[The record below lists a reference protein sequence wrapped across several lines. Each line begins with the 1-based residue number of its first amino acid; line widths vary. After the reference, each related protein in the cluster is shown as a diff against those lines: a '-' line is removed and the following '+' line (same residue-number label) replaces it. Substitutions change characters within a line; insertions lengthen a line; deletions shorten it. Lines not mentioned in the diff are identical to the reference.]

1 MSVSKFVSVSF
12 ALIAAS
18 SFALA
23 AEAETKGG
31 YEWMPA
37 EAEGAHLQANEAT
50 TAQVILP
57 VLETKIPKAT
67 ADASKFTKEYVIDLQ
82 KFGIRKD
89 GTDAE
94 ATSRGLNNALQD
106 AKTVGANRIVFP
118 KGTYLISEKEPI
130 LLNHQNTIIDLNG
143 STLQMNPNGLPDY
156 SMVVVADE
164 TLNFRLTNG
173 ILMGDRD
180 KHDYKT
186 IKATH
191 EHCRLLRFAG
201 GKEMEFDHL
210 TISNAPGF
218 AVTTVPSGG
227 QPGRAG
233 LLSMIFHWVLIR
245 DLESGAF
252 SDAGL
257 PVADATKTRTTKPY
271 DVSKCGGEFE
281 FGWTEGYMGFP
292 FIKDRNYQT
301 VFFDK
306 DMKFIQKNKSIQYKK
321 IPIPE
326 GAQFVQLEFN
336 QPEVSSETNHPGAAK
351 AGHCG
356 RITNFRPPSEVHF
369 HHNTM
374 IYNRALGFAFTGGV
388 KWIMENNHFERNGG
402 QAPGFGIDFEDG
414 WELMQ
419 NIVFRKNTFTQ
430 NSNDL
435 VVCAGTELLF
445 EDNHFENSVVFS
457 GRTFNYTFRKNR
469 VVGGRVFFSTRSGV
483 LTIHDNSYENLSGMF
498 LTFDGKGIADGF
510 LRLPG
515 QNVVTPPIELKNE
528 KLVNVGPV
536 TGTYLKFVDSKLE
549 NVRLVAGKATVLAWL
564 ENCDLNET
572 TLTYEATGPTV
583 NLRVENSRG
592 SLIEQGPGMDRR
604 KEMSPLVHGK

>member
-1 MSVSKFVSVSF
+1 MSVSKFVTVSF

-23 AEAETKGG
+23 AETETKGG

-37 EAEGAHLQANEAT
+37 EAEGAHLQANEST

-82 KFGIRKD
+82 KFGIRND

-94 ATSRGLNNALQD
+94 ATSRGLNAALQD

-156 SMVVVADE
+156 SMVIVADE

-180 KHDYKT
+180 KHDYQT

-218 AVTTVPSGG
+218 AVTTSSVGG
-227 QPGRAG
+227 QPGRPG
-233 LLSMIFHWVLIR
+233 LLAMIFHWVLIR

-326 GAQFVQLEFN
+326 GAQFVHLEFN
-336 QPEVSSETNHPGAAK
+336 QPEVSPETTHPGVGK
-351 AGHCG
+351 TDHCG

-402 QAPGFGIDFEDG
+402 QAPSFGIDFEDG

-419 NIVFRKNTFTQ
+419 NIVFRKNTFTK

-435 VVCAGTELLF
+435 VVCAGTELIF
-445 EDNHFENSVVFS
+445 EDNHFENNVVFH

-469 VVGGRVFFSTRSGV
+469 VLGGRVFFATRSGV
-483 LTIHDNSYENLSGMF
+483 LTIHDNYYENLGGMF

-515 QNVVTPPIELKNE
+515 RDVVTPAITLKNE
-528 KLVNVGPV
+528 TLVNSTNI
-536 TGTYLKFVDSKLE
+536 TGTYLKFIDSKLD
-549 NVRLVAGKATVLAWL
+549 NVKMKAGKETVLVWF
-564 ENCDLNET
+564 ENCEMKNVS
-572 TLTYEATGPTV
+572 LTYEAGGPPV
-583 NLRVENSRG
+583 NVLLEDVAGQLVEA
-592 SLIEQGPGMDRR
+592 GPGLDR
-604 KEMSPLVHGK
+604 KTELKKPAAGQ